1 MVILFFALLG
11 ANTGKGVQNEDYCL
25 AGRKCS
31 AISVSGILLGALVG
45 GASTV
50 GTVQMAYS
58 YGLSAWWFTL
68 GGGIGCLVLGLF
80 FAAPLRAS
88 GLQTITQF
96 LAEKYGS
103 KTAKVSMWA
112 SVIGTFISVIAQF
125 LAGAALLKGIVPI
138 NDWAIMLI
146 FSLAILAFIFLGGL
160 KSYSKIGVYKIVF
173 LYGILFLCF
182 IVSLRELGWDYL
194 KVTKNLPSK
203 PFFSLFGLGVGK
215 GLSAGTSLVVGVLCT
230 QIYIQAVFSS
240 SSPKT
245 AKNGA
250 LLAAFLMPPLGLL
263 GIWIGLYLR
272 SSGVDISPS
281 EALSFF
287 IHNHFPPFLAGAIW
301 AGILITVIG
310 TAAGLALGMATN
322 LVSDFLIPARRQGA
336 NALWLNR
343 LMILVVIFGAAAIAA
358 LGKASM
364 ILEWSYLSMGLRGAG
379 TFFPLVIGILKPGL
393 LPPRWAFWSSSL
405 GLSTTLFWPL
415 TGLPL
420 KPLFAG
426 LGASALASMIGLFMN
441 SIKKG

>member
-1 MVILFFALLG
+1 MVIVFFALLG
-11 ANTGKGVQNEDYCL
+11 TNTGKNVQNEDYCL
-25 AGRKCS
+25 AGRKSS

-80 FAAPLRAS
+80 FAVPLRAS

-103 KTAKVSMWA
+103 NTAKVSMWA

-125 LAGAALLKGIVPI
+125 LAGAALLKGIIPMS
-138 NDWAIMLI
+138 DWAIMLI

-160 KSYSKIGVYKIVF
+160 KSYSKIGVYKIAF
-173 LYGILFLCF
+173 LYGILLLCF

-194 KVTKNLPSK
+194 KVTRNLPPK

-215 GLSAGTSLVVGVLCT
+215 GLSAGTSLIVGVLCT
-230 QIYIQAVFSS
+230 QIYIQAIFSS

-250 LLAAFLMPPLGLL
+250 LLAALLMPPLGLL

-272 SSGVDISPS
+272 SSGVNISPS
-281 EALSFF
+281 EALSYF
-287 IHNHFPPFLAGAIW
+287 IHYHFPPFLAGAIW

-322 LVSDFLIPARRQGA
+322 LVSDFLIPFGGQKA
-336 NALWLNR
+336 NTLWLNR
-343 LMILVVIFGAAAIAA
+343 LMILVVILGAAVIAA

-379 TFFPLVIGILKPGL
+379 TFFPLIIGIIKPGL
-393 LPPRWAFWSSSL
+393 LPPRWAFLSSAL
-405 GLSTTLFWPL
+405 GLSTTLLWPL
-415 TGLPL
+415 TGFPL

-426 LGASALASMIGLFMN
+426 LGSSALASIIGLAMN